1 MKIADEFTVDA
12 PIDRAW
18 EVLTDLEGIAPLLPG
33 AQMTGREGDDYLGTV
48 KIKVG
53 PVTSEFAGRASFV
66 EKDEQSRT
74 AVIDARGRE
83 KRGSGNASATITAR
97 LHESGRGTRVT
108 VDTDMKVVGKLAQFG
123 SGMIQQVSTKLMGQ
137 FAASLED
144 RLATGSSAAQAAA
157 PTAPTAPTAETVE
170 PTVLAV
176 VPAQQAGAVP
186 EPEPIDLIELAGAP
200 LARRAAPLLAAI
212 VAAVVVFV
220 VLRSR
225 RR

>member
-1 MKIADEFTVDA
+1 MKIADQFTVDA

-33 AQMTGREGDDYLGTV
+33 ARMTGREGDDYLGTV

-53 PVTSEFAGRASFV
+53 PVTTEFAGRASFA
-66 EKDEQSRT
+66 EKDPQSHT

-83 KRGSGNASATITAR
+83 KRGSGNATATITAR
-97 LHESGRGTRVT
+97 LHEDGDATRVT

-123 SGMIQQVSTKLMGQ
+123 SGMIAQVSAKLMGQ
-137 FAASLED
+137 FASSLED
-144 RLATGSSAAQAAA
+144 RLSAETSRSETGSATGSAT
-157 PTAPTAPTAETVE
+157 PTHADGVTPVSPLTGVVAVE
-170 PTVLAV
+170 PEV
-176 VPAQQAGAVP
+176 
-186 EPEPIDLIELAGAP
+186 EPIDLVELSGVGA
-200 LARRAAPLLAAI
+200 ARRFLPWLAAA
-212 VAAVVVFV
+212 VAAAVVFT

>member
-1 MKIADEFTVDA
+1 MKIADQFTVDA

-33 AQMTGREGDDYLGTV
+33 ARMTGREGDDYLGTV

-53 PVTSEFAGRASFV
+53 PVTTEFAGRASFA
-66 EKDEQSRT
+66 EKDPQSHT

-83 KRGSGNASATITAR
+83 KRGSGNATATITAR
-97 LHESGRGTRVT
+97 LHEDGDATRVT

-123 SGMIQQVSTKLMGQ
+123 SGMIAQVSSKLMGQ
-137 FAASLED
+137 FASSLED
-144 RLATGSSAAQAAA
+144 RLAAETSRSETGSATPTHTDDVTPVSALTGVAA
-157 PTAPTAPTAETVE
+157 VE
-170 PTVLAV
+170 PEV
-176 VPAQQAGAVP
+176 
-186 EPEPIDLIELAGAP
+186 EPIDLVELSGVGA
-200 LARRAAPLLAAI
+200 ARRFLPWLAAA
-212 VAAVVVFV
+212 VAAAVAFA

>member
-1 MKIADEFTVDA
+1 MKIADQFTVDA

-33 AQMTGREGDDYLGTV
+33 ARMTGREGDDYLGTV

-53 PVTSEFAGRASFV
+53 PVTTEFAGRASFA
-66 EKDEQSRT
+66 EKDAQSHT

-97 LHESGRGTRVT
+97 LHDEGDATRVT

-123 SGMIQQVSTKLMGQ
+123 SGMIAQVSAKLMGQ
-137 FAASLED
+137 FASSLED
-144 RLATGSSAAQAAA
+144 RLA
-157 PTAPTAPTAETVE
+157 AETGETPVESRPADVDTAVSTLTGVVAVE
-170 PTVLAV
+170 PEV
-176 VPAQQAGAVP
+176 
-186 EPEPIDLIELAGAP
+186 EPIDLVELSGVGA
-200 LARRAAPLLAAI
+200 ARRLLPWLAAA
-212 VAAVVVFV
+212 VAAAVVFT

>member
-66 EKDEQSRT
+66 ERDEQSRT

-97 LHESGRGTRVT
+97 LHESGGGATRVT

-123 SGMIQQVSTKLMGQ
+123 SGMIQQVSTKLMRQ

-144 RLATGSSAAQAAA
+144 RLATGAAAESPESAAGREGAG
-157 PTAPTAPTAETVE
+157 PPVM
-170 PTVLAV
+170 AV
-176 VPAQQAGAVP
+176 VAPAPLSAGTVP
-186 EPEPIDLIELAGAP
+186 EPEPIDLIELAGGSV
-200 LARRAAPLLAAI
+200 ARRVAPLLAAI

-220 VLRSR
+220 VLRAR

>member
-1 MKIADEFTVDA
+1 MKIADQFTVDA

-33 AQMTGREGDDYLGTV
+33 ARMTGREGDDYLGTV

-53 PVTSEFAGRASFV
+53 PVTTEFAGRASFA
-66 EKDEQSRT
+66 EKDPQSHT

-83 KRGSGNASATITAR
+83 KRGSGNATATITAR
-97 LHESGRGTRVT
+97 LHEDGDATRVT

-123 SGMIQQVSTKLMGQ
+123 SGMIAQVSAKLMGQ
-137 FAASLED
+137 FASSLED
-144 RLATGSSAAQAAA
+144 RLSAETSRSETGSATGSAT
-157 PTAPTAPTAETVE
+157 PTHADDVTPVSPLTGVVAVE
-170 PTVLAV
+170 PEV
-176 VPAQQAGAVP
+176 
-186 EPEPIDLIELAGAP
+186 EPIDLVELSGVGA
-200 LARRAAPLLAAI
+200 ARRFLPWLAAA
-212 VAAVVVFV
+212 VAAAVVFT

>member
-74 AVIDARGRE
+74 AVIDARGRD

-97 LHESGRGTRVT
+97 LHESGGGTRVT

-137 FAASLED
+137 FAAALED
-144 RLATGSSAAQAAA
+144 RLATGSPAAQAAA
-157 PTAPTAPTAETVE
+157 STAPTAETVE
-170 PTVLAV
+170 PAVLAV

-186 EPEPIDLIELAGAP
+186 EPEPIDLIELAGVP
-200 LARRAAPLLAAI
+200 LARRVAPLLAAI

>member
-18 EVLTDLEGIAPLLPG
+18 EVLTDLESIAPLLPG

-53 PVTSEFAGRASFV
+53 PVTSEFAGRASFAS
-66 EKDEQSRT
+66 KDEQSRT

-97 LHESGRGTRVT
+97 LHESGGATRVT
-108 VDTDMKVVGKLAQFG
+108 VDTEMKVVGKLAQFG

-137 FAASLED
+137 FAASLQD
-144 RLATGSSAAQAAA
+144 RLATGA
-157 PTAPTAPTAETVE
+157 PTESTGTPVM
-170 PTVLAV
+170 AV
-176 VPAQQAGAVP
+176 VPPTPLSAGTVP
-186 EPEPIDLIELAGAP
+186 EPEPIDLIELAGGSV
-200 LARRAAPLLAAI
+200 ARRVAPLLAAI

>member
-1 MKIADEFTVDA
+1 MKIADQFTVDA

-33 AQMTGREGDDYLGTV
+33 ARMTGREGDDYLGTV

-53 PVTSEFAGRASFV
+53 PVTTEFAGRASFA
-66 EKDEQSRT
+66 EKDPQSHT

-83 KRGSGNASATITAR
+83 KRGSGNATATITAR
-97 LHESGRGTRVT
+97 LHEDGDATRVT

-123 SGMIQQVSTKLMGQ
+123 SGMIAQVSSKLMGQ
-137 FAASLED
+137 FASSLED
-144 RLATGSSAAQAAA
+144 RLAAETSRSETGSATPTRTDDVTPVSALTGVVA
-157 PTAPTAPTAETVE
+157 VE
-170 PTVLAV
+170 PEV
-176 VPAQQAGAVP
+176 
-186 EPEPIDLIELAGAP
+186 EPIDLVELSGVGA
-200 LARRAAPLLAAI
+200 ARRFLPWLAAA
-212 VAAVVVFV
+212 VAAAVVFA

>member
-1 MKIADEFTVDA
+1 MKIADQFTVDA

-33 AQMTGREGDDYLGTV
+33 ARMTGREGDDYLGTV

-53 PVTSEFAGRASFV
+53 PVTTEFAGRASFA
-66 EKDEQSRT
+66 EKDAQSHT

-97 LHESGRGTRVT
+97 LHDEGDATRVT

-123 SGMIQQVSTKLMGQ
+123 SGMIAQVSAKLMGQ
-137 FAASLED
+137 FASSLED
-144 RLATGSSAAQAAA
+144 RLAAETRETAAPVPESADTPGTPMVVPPGADVVESEVEAIDLVALSGVGAARRLLPWLAAA
-157 PTAPTAPTAETVE
+157 IA
-170 PTVLAV
+170 
-176 VPAQQAGAVP
+176 
-186 EPEPIDLIELAGAP
+186 
-200 LARRAAPLLAAI
+200 
-212 VAAVVVFV
+212 AAVVFT

>member
-1 MKIADEFTVDA
+1 MKITDEFTVDA

-18 EVLTDLEGIAPLLPG
+18 VVLTDLEGIAPLLPG

-66 EKDEQSRT
+66 SRDAGSRT

-97 LHESGRGTRVT
+97 LHESDGATRVT
-108 VDTDMKVVGKLAQFG
+108 VETDMKVVGKLAQFG
-123 SGMIQQVSTKLMGQ
+123 SGMIQQVSSKLMRQ
-137 FAASLED
+137 FAAA
-144 RLATGSSAAQAAA
+144 LADKLAADATAPAAA
-157 PTAPTAPTAETVE
+157 AASATAAESGAI
-170 PTVLAV
+170 VLT
-176 VPAQQAGAVP
+176 AVP
-186 EPEPIDLIELAGAP
+186 EPEPVAEVGPEAEPIDLLELAGGSV
-200 LARRAAPLLAAI
+200 ARRVAPWLAAV

>member
-97 LHESGRGTRVT
+97 LHESDGGTRVT

-123 SGMIQQVSTKLMGQ
+123 SGMIQQVSTKLMRQ

-144 RLATGSSAAQAAA
+144 RLATGSPAAEAA
-157 PTAPTAPTAETVE
+157 APTAPTAETVE

-200 LARRAAPLLAAI
+200 LARRMAPFLAAI